1 MLAVAGYANIASAQS
16 KDTIRFIVGFGPGG
30 PIDTVARATAEK
42 VAAALKKTVIV
53 ENKPGASTLIAAV
66 AAKRAR
72 PDGTTFL
79 FDPSTAF
86 TLFAHTKRKLPYDVE
101 KDFIPVSRIAIV
113 PGALA
118 VSNDSPAKT
127 LAEYLSAVKAGQIL
141 PMVGVV
147 SLGGAPHIG
156 IVGLGHESGISFT
169 PVPYPGGGGPL
180 VTDLLGGHL
189 PAAADGAFI
198 SLHKAGRARV
208 LAVTTDERL
217 PLIPDVPTFRES
229 GMSAYRS
236 FSFGLWAPAG
246 TPAAIIKSIETA
258 IAEMKD
264 DAALGGK
271 LAEMGILLSPQGS
284 DEFANSLREEREAL
298 KPMVEASGYQG
309 D

>member
-1 MLAVAGYANIASAQS
+1 
-16 KDTIRFIVGFGPGG
+16 
-30 PIDTVARATAEK
+30 
-42 VAAALKKTVIV
+42 
-53 ENKPGASTLIAAV
+53 
-66 AAKRAR
+66 
-72 PDGTTFL
+72 
-79 FDPSTAF
+79 
-86 TLFAHTKRKLPYDVE
+86 
-101 KDFIPVSRIAIV
+101 
-113 PGALA
+113 
-118 VSNDSPAKT
+118 
-127 LAEYLSAVKAGQIL
+127 
-141 PMVGVV
+141 MVGVV

-246 TPAAIIKSIETA
+246 TPAAIIKSIEAA

-264 DAALGGK
+264 DAALNSK

-284 DEFANSLREEREAL
+284 DEFANSLRVEREAL
-298 KPMVEASGYQG
+298 KPMVEASGYRE